1 MNTSDAFCGPHSER
15 SIVDYFPAV
24 AELSQTV
31 SSDFE
36 QPAVER
42 ALSRFAAGK
51 PIVENALLLT
61 EVLRSPKLSTAP
73 IINCGGT
80 ALVLDLA
87 RGSMMLGEPLSGLA
101 VDRFGQLINK
111 TCADAGAGFA
121 YGRWAER
128 REVYGNDLFASSGTD
143 AMRDVHLGVDVFC
156 ASGNAVHAPLAGAV
170 HIKANNAQELDYGPM
185 LILEH
190 EIGAGHSFFSLYG
203 HLSSGSVADIEPGL
217 QVKAG
222 EKIAEIGAP
231 PENGNWPPHLH
242 FQLILDLLGLGA
254 DFPGVAFPAQEGAW
268 LALSPSP
275 ARFFPDCDPGALD
288 GRDRNV
294 RGA

>member
-1 MNTSDAFCGPHSER
+1 M
-15 SIVDYFPAV
+15 
-24 AELSQTV
+24 

-36 QPAVER
+36 QPAVEE
-42 ALSRFAAGK
+42 ALARFAAGK

-73 IINCGGT
+73 IIDCKGSP
-80 ALVLDLA
+80 LVLDLS

-101 VDRFGQLINK
+101 VDRFGQLIDK
-111 TCADAGAGFA
+111 ACSDAGAGFA

-156 ASGNAVHAPLAGAV
+156 PSGESVHAPMAGKV
-170 HIKANNAQELDYGPM
+170 HIKANNANELDYGPM

-190 EIGAGHSFFSLYG
+190 EIGAGHSFYSLYG
-203 HLSSGSVADIEPGL
+203 HLSASSVTGIE
-217 QVKAG
+217 AG
-222 EKIAEIGAP
+222 QPIDAGQKIAEVGAP

-242 FQLILDLLGLGA
+242 FQLILDLLGLGS
-254 DFPGVAFPAQEGAW
+254 DFPGVAFPAQEEAW
-268 LALSPSP
+268 LALSPLP
-275 ARFFPDCDPGALD
+275 ARFFPDCDTQALD
-288 GRDRNV
+288 GRDRQS